1 MKIICVADAF
11 VTPAMMKRNA
21 YLINCARS
29 YLVDSEAFRKA
40 PVFAIKNYLGFLEG
54 AELKFRVN

>member
-1 MKIICVADAF
+1 
-11 VTPAMMKRNA
+11 MKRNA

-29 YLVDSEAFRKA
+29 YLVDSDAFRKA

>member
-29 YLVDSEAFRKA
+29 YLVDSEAF
-40 PVFAIKNYLGFLEG
+40 AIKNYLGFLEG